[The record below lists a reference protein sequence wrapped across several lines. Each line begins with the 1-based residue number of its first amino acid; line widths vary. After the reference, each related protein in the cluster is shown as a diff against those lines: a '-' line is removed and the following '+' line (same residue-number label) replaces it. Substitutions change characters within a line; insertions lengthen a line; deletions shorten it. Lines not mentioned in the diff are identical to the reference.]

1 MRLLARQRGG
11 TSEDATATTKRST
24 RGGGDARRRTR
35 TTLILS
41 AGFLAVVV
49 LVSALAPWITWHDPL
64 DAELTRRLMP
74 PAWLDGGSWSHPFG
88 TDSTGRDLFTRM
100 LFGVRLSLLIGVT
113 AVAFGGL
120 IGVTAGILAGYYDE
134 KIAAVGFGRVADIQQ
149 AIPFVVL
156 ALAVVAS
163 IGPSFR
169 NLILI
174 LGVGSWL
181 FYYRIVR
188 GEVLKIREE
197 SYIDAAKAMG
207 QSDAGILVSHVLPNT
222 FAPVIVIVTL
232 FVPRLIMFAAALSFL
247 GLGVQPPR
255 AELGL
260 MISEG
265 RGLIQQAWWLTVIPG
280 SLLAGI
286 VLAMNTLGDWLRER
300 LDPTLRVRQ

>member
-1 MRLLARQRGG
+1 MRLLARRRGG
-11 TSEDATATTKRST
+11 NSEDATATTKRSSRT
-24 RGGGDARRRTR
+24 GGDARRRTR
-35 TTLILS
+35 TTLIFS

>member
-1 MRLLARQRGG
+1 
-11 TSEDATATTKRST
+11 
-24 RGGGDARRRTR
+24 
-35 TTLILS
+35 
-41 AGFLAVVV
+41 
-49 LVSALAPWITWHDPL
+49 
-64 DAELTRRLMP
+64 
-74 PAWLDGGSWSHPFG
+74 
-88 TDSTGRDLFTRM
+88 
-100 LFGVRLSLLIGVT
+100 
-113 AVAFGGL
+113 
-120 IGVTAGILAGYYDE
+120 
-134 KIAAVGFGRVADIQQ
+134 
-149 AIPFVVL
+149 
-156 ALAVVAS
+156 
-163 IGPSFR
+163 
-169 NLILI
+169 
-174 LGVGSWL
+174 
-181 FYYRIVR
+181 
-188 GEVLKIREE
+188 
-197 SYIDAAKAMG
+197 MG